1 MNACLLSGP
10 HGAALRMPRNVV
22 NLIFFNL
29 RYLKI
34 MVLRGNMTIDSRY
47 SRNLALEAAIQY

>member
-34 MVLRGNMTIDSRY
+34 MVLRGNMTIDS
-47 SRNLALEAAIQY
+47 